1 MAMYPVLFITNRRVD
16 YIMFSK
22 DNRKFHTSPHVTAT
36 TLLLIGI
43 IITSGTL
50 FAFPLE
56 LFGHLEKV
64 QNNCPLLASGRQWRS
79 NL

>member
-56 LFGHLEKV
+56 LLNQNHAAMAQV
-64 QNNCPLLASGRQWRS
+64 QQQQQPQPDDKKK
-79 NL
+79 